1 MGTSRGVCGLENADP
16 DHASSL
22 RMRCGCGTVS
32 TDSPAAHAHCR
43 VSVVDFALL
52 GSPLTQLSHP
62 GQTPLVTV
70 VRGLGNPLSSPS
82 RRHHSMATYAKMPRV
97 SEWEALMH
105 KYQEKIPAADG
116 DTADT
121 AAADVWWRP
130 CTQVYHLD

>member
-1 MGTSRGVCGLENADP
+1 MASAPSPGKPMRMGMTLDIKPGMLAEYKAHHDNSWPEVESALRSVGMRNL
-16 DHASSL
+16 SL
-22 RMRCGCGTVS
+22 WAYGNRMFYYAEYVG
-32 TDSPAAHAHCR
+32 D
-43 VSVVDFALL
+43 
-52 GSPLTQLSHP
+52 
-62 GQTPLVTV
+62 TPFDEA
-70 VRGLGNPLSSPS
+70 
-82 RRHHSMATYAKMPRV
+82 MATYAKMPRV